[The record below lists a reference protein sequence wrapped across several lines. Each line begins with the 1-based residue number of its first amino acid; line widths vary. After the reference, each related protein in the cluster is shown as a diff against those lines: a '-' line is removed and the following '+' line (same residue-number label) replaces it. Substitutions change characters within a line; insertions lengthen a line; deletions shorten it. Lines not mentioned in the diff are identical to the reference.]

1 MNAAGGE
8 GALEASGTRLQALF
22 NQVPAFIALHEGP
35 DHIYVFSNP
44 LHDQIAGGRPLI
56 GKRLREAFPELEGQG
71 TFERFDRVYQTG
83 GPDVR
88 HEMPAAFR
96 RTPDGPLETGYFNQ
110 VLCPW
115 RAEDGAIRGVMSFAF
130 EVTGAVRAQQ
140 RLEESERRAQQQL
153 LELDTLHQT
162 APIGMGLVDTDL
174 RYVRVN
180 ERLAAINGVPAGDH
194 VGRRVRDVLPEL
206 AGTIEPLLRRVIAS
220 KEPILEIEVQGTTP
234 QQPLV
239 RRDWLV
245 SYYPVRDPDGEVR
258 AVGSV
263 VLEVTERRRTAAA
276 LRESEERYRVVAETA
291 SDALI
296 TADETGTILFVNP
309 AAEKIFGHAR
319 EAMLGQ
325 NLTMLM
331 PEYLRRVHEAA
342 MARYL
347 ETGERHLS
355 WESIKLPGLHES
367 GREIPLEVSFGE
379 YAKDGTHHF
388 TSIVRDVTERNE
400 AEAALRE
407 SEARFRGTFENAAV
421 GIAHVDRR
429 GRWTYVNEKL
439 CAILGYT
446 REELLARTFGDVSHP
461 DDVEASLD
469 RFRRLMRGEIAEHT
483 LEKRYLHKDGHVVWV
498 RLTASLQ
505 RDAVGEPQYN
515 IAVIED
521 VTDRKQ
527 AEEAL
532 RNARIQITSALA
544 AGAIATWN
552 WDIPHDRVFG
562 DRVLAAWFGV
572 PEEEAEG
579 RAPVGR
585 YLEAIHPT
593 DRERVAEAI
602 GATVE
607 RGGEYAVDYR
617 IEPPGRPLRWME
629 ARGRVERDGAG
640 QPARM
645 VGVLVDVT
653 ERRRAEAAL
662 RESEARFR
670 ALFSSIDEG
679 YALCEMVLDADGR
692 PVDYRFL
699 EVNPLFEAMTGLTD
713 AVGRTAY
720 ELVPGLERHWV
731 ETFTRVALGGEPLRF
746 EQGSK
751 AMGRWFD
758 VFATPVEPRGR
769 FAIVFED
776 VTERRQAEQALRES
790 EARFR
795 STFENAAVGMAHV
808 GTDGSWLRVNDRL
821 CEIVGYSRAELL
833 EKTFQ
838 DITHPDDLG
847 NDMELFGRLMRGEI
861 ESYQMEK
868 RYFHKAGHVVWID
881 LTVALQRSEAGEALY
896 SISVVQDIS
905 ARKRIERELV
915 EAKEQAEEMARLKS
929 VFLANMS
936 HEIRTPLTGI
946 LGFASL
952 LARRV
957 PASLR
962 TYTERIE
969 TAGRRLLD
977 TLNAVLT
984 LAKLEADRV
993 DLDLEPLGVAGE
1005 VKGVVELFR
1014 ASAKAKG
1021 LRLVFRRGEAGAAEA
1036 EALLDR
1042 GAFASVLQNL
1052 LSNAIKFTDHGHVTI
1067 TVAADPP
1074 GDGPEPSR
1082 VRVCVE
1088 DTGIGIDAAFVPYL
1102 FDEFRQESSGASR
1115 SYEGAGLGLA
1125 LAKRLTELMHGALEV
1140 ESEKGGG
1147 SRFTASFPLLER
1159 TSPPPE
1165 APAAEQAAE
1174 APPAR
1179 LLVVEDNAD
1188 ARLLMRELLEEAYE
1202 LTLAASADEAVAA
1215 AERRAHDLVLL
1226 DVNLGPGGSGEDVL
1240 ARLRQMPAYREVPI
1254 VALTAHGLP
1263 GDRERFLQMG
1273 FTDHLAKPFDVD
1285 ALLERAATL
1294 TAYPSQEA

>member
-1 MNAAGGE
+1 MNAAGGGE
-8 GALEASGTRLQALF
+8 TSGTNGERLQTLF
-22 NQVPAFIALHEGP
+22 NQAPAFIALHEGP
-35 DHIYVFSNP
+35 DHTYVFSNP

-71 TFERFDRVYQTG
+71 IFERFDRVYQTG
-83 GPDVR
+83 EPDVR

-140 RLEESERRAQQQL
+140 RLEQSERRAQQQL

-498 RLTASLQ
+498 RLTASL
-505 RDAVGEPQYN
+505 APGVMGEPEYN

-521 VTDRKQ
+521 VTERK
-527 AEEAL
+527 
-532 RNARIQITSALA
+532 
-544 AGAIATWN
+544 
-552 WDIPHDRVFG
+552 
-562 DRVLAAWFGV
+562 
-572 PEEEAEG
+572 
-579 RAPVGR
+579 
-585 YLEAIHPT
+585 
-593 DRERVAEAI
+593 
-602 GATVE
+602 
-607 RGGEYAVDYR
+607 
-617 IEPPGRPLRWME
+617 
-629 ARGRVERDGAG
+629 
-640 QPARM
+640 
-645 VGVLVDVT
+645 
-653 ERRRAEAAL
+653 RAEAAL

-679 YALCEMVLDADGR
+679 YALCEMVLDTDGR

-731 ETFTRVALGGEPLRF
+731 ETYTRVALGGEPLRF
-746 EQGSK
+746 EQGSE

-769 FAIVFED
+769 FAIVFKD

-821 CEIVGYSRAELL
+821 CAIVGYSREELL

-847 NDMELFGRLMRGEI
+847 SDLGLFGRLMRGEI

-993 DLDLEPLGVAGE
+993 DLDLEPLGMAGE
-1005 VKGVVELFR
+1005 VRGVVQLFQ
-1014 ASAKAKG
+1014 AAAKAKG
-1021 LRLVFRRGEAGAAEA
+1021 LRLVFRRGGPGAAEA

-1074 GDGPEPSR
+1074 SDGPEPPR

-1226 DVNLGPGGSGEDVL
+1226 DINLGSGGNGEDVL
-1240 ARLRQMPAYREVPI
+1240 ARLRALPAYREVPV